1 MIVVDSSVWIDN
13 LRDRPTP
20 EVLALRHHIKPAH
33 IIVGDLVLL
42 EVLRGARD
50 ESQAEKLRRYFA
62 RFFQVQL
69 LNPVLAVK
77 AAANYRLLRSRGISI
92 RKTVDLV
99 IATFCIEHEH
109 SLLHS
114 DRDFTPFVQVLGL
127 DGGDSPLVK
136 S

>member
-13 LRDRPTP
+13 LRNTPTP
-20 EVLALRHHIKPAH
+20 EVLALRHRINPAH

-42 EVLRGARD
+42 EVLRGTRD

-69 LNPVLAVK
+69 LNPGLAVK

-99 IATFCIEHEH
+99 IATFCIEHGH

-114 DRDFTPFVQVLGL
+114 DRDFTPFMQVLGL
-127 DGGDSPLVK
+127 EMAMTQL
-136 S
+136 